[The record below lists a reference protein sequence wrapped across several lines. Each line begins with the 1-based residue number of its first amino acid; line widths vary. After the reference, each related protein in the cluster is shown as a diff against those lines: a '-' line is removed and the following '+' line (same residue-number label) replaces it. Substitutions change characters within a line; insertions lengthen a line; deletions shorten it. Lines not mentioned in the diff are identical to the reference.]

1 MLILHNGSGLS
12 ERLRLRAAFVLCS
25 DVEAIYNGRKEI
37 FMKKAGII
45 TVILLT
51 AGLLGCGNATADPA
65 GSSGAMASETANGGS
80 GTGKVQVEF
89 LQGKPEGV
97 DAYEEVIRLF
107 EQENDEIDVEQVNL
121 PDTYTVL
128 TTRLSSEEYPDLFNH
143 FPLRPDFE
151 VLAQSGQVLELT
163 GDGYLKHV
171 NPSILEMSKTEEGK
185 VYALPLTINTMGL
198 YINKE
203 LLDAYG
209 LSVPSTYEELI
220 AMLETAADKENGRF
234 LFACKDT
241 WTLWQMM
248 DRLLGQLYMNS
259 GNDFAA
265 DFAAIGR
272 GDKKAEDI
280 PEIVRAAQQMLE
292 LFSFSQEDPFGTSF
306 PQMCDDFAN
315 GRGIAFFQGTW
326 AYPNIKKVNP
336 DLDFIFVPLPA
347 EEGQKAYLSMNI
359 DIGLCIPEGSKNID
373 GAKKFLAF
381 ISTPENAQVFNDADG
396 SMSCITGVKNNI
408 AEFTDAYRMIDQG
421 DVYEMMSNMWPVNYN
436 TTLMD
441 YISAMLLNR
450 DLEGYLKDV
459 DMITP
464 DFYQ

>member
-1 MLILHNGSGLS
+1 VDM
-12 ERLRLRAAFVLCS
+12 
-25 DVEAIYNGRKEI
+25 VELTNGRKDG
-37 FMKKAGII
+37 FMKKAGIMI
-45 TVILLT
+45 VLLLT
-51 AGLLGCGNATADPA
+51 AGLLGCGNAADMETAGDRNGNTEAMAAETAD
-65 GSSGAMASETANGGS
+65 SGGS
-80 GTGKVQVEF
+80 TGKVHVEF
-89 LQGKPEGV
+89 LQGKPESV
-97 DAYEEVIRLF
+97 DAYEKVINLF
-107 EQENDEIDVEQVNL
+107 EQENQDIDVEQVNL

-151 VLAQSGQVLELT
+151 VLAQSGQILELT
-163 GDGYLKHV
+163 GDDYLNHV

-185 VYALPLTINTMGL
+185 IYALPLTINTMGVYL
-198 YINKE
+198 NKE
-203 LLDAYG
+203 LLDTYG
-209 LSVPSTYEELI
+209 LPIPETYEELI
-220 AMLETAADKENGRF
+220 ALLEKTADKEDGKF

-259 GNDFAA
+259 ENDFAA
-265 DFAAIGR
+265 DFAAIGS
-272 GDKKAEDI
+272 GKKRAEDI

-292 LFSFSQEDPFGTSF
+292 LFSFSQDDPFGTSF

-336 DLDFIFVPLPA
+336 DLEFLFIPMPA
-347 EEGQKAYLSMNI
+347 EEGQKSYLSMNI

-373 GAKKFLAF
+373 GAKEFLEF
-381 ISTPENAQVFNDADG
+381 ISAPENAQVFNDADG
-396 SMSCITGVKNNI
+396 SMSCITGVKNTI
-408 AEFTDAYRMIDQG
+408 SEFEDAYQMIDRG

-441 YISAMLLNR
+441 YISAMLLNE

-459 DMITP
+459 NMITP
-464 DFYQ
+464 DFYK